1 MAVTISSTP
10 KQFSPSDN
18 PLTFRF
24 TSTQT
29 AQANFSYIVE
39 TYLDNVKVGE
49 DRVFPESSTYAHYD
63 CSPIVLSLMPLP
75 SYKTALWQ
83 DAGITGELH
92 VKVYENY
99 GTPPV
104 NQASATSATIDIF
117 KAGLSD
123 EDWEVFDA
131 PTDWKNLL
139 FLTNFPRDQRWEV
152 LRGVD
157 FYLNMIT
164 DASKQLEIKLYDSNN
179 TILDTYTDTQNYVI
193 AQLNLNSDLLT
204 STAGFSSGDIAD
216 ASYYT
221 VQIGTSEIITI
232 HFFEDDCNQPNT
244 LMWLNDYGAY
254 DSFIFSHNLE
264 VQGNVTDRKFTKQF
278 GEWSGTNFNYDS
290 ANSGE
295 QRVGTSTKK
304 QGTIYTDWITQEQ
317 QNWLVELYSSPQYRL
332 YKPDATYSS
341 IVVTSN
347 QFTYKQQ
354 RFEELINE
362 SVSFNYSFNKLSLA
376 R

>member
-1 MAVTISSTP
+1 MSVTISETP

-18 PLTFRF
+18 PLMFRF
-24 TSTQT
+24 TSNQT
-29 AQANFSYIVE
+29 AQPNFSYIVE
-39 TYLDNVKVGE
+39 TYLNAVKVAE
-49 DRVFPESSTYAHYD
+49 DRVFPESTTYAHYD
-63 CSPIVLSLMPLP
+63 CSPVVLSLMPLP
-75 SYKTALWQ
+75 SFKTALWQ
-83 DAGITGELH
+83 DAGITAELY
-92 VKVYENY
+92 VKVIENY
-99 GTPPV
+99 GSTPI
-104 NQASATSATIDIF
+104 NQADATSTTIDVF
-117 KAGLSD
+117 KGGLSD
-123 EDWEVFDA
+123 EDWEEFDA

-164 DASKQLEIKLYDSNN
+164 DASKQLEIKLYDSSD
-179 TILDTYTDTQNYVI
+179 TVLDTYTDTQTYVI
-193 AQLNLNSDLLT
+193 AQLNLNSTNLIA
-204 STAGFSSGDIAD
+204 TAGFSSGDIDD

-254 DSFIFSHNLE
+254 DSFIFAHNLE
-264 VQGNVTDRKFTKQF
+264 AQGTVTDRKFTKQF
-278 GEWSGTNFNYDS
+278 GEWSGSNFVYDS
-290 ANSGE
+290 SNSGE

-304 QGTIYTDWITQEQ
+304 QGTIFTDWITQSQ
-317 QNWLVELYSSPQYRL
+317 QNWLTELYSSPQYRL
-332 YKPDATYSS
+332 YKPDLSYSG
-341 IVVTSN
+341 IVLTSN
-347 QFTYKQQ
+347 QFTFKQQ